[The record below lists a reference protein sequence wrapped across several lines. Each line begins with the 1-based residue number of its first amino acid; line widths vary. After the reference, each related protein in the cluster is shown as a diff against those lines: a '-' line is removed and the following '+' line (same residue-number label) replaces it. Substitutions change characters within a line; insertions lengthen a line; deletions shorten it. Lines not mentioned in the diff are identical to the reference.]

1 MKVRHAVQQ
10 DIPKIAEIHVK
21 SWQTTYQGIISQ
33 EYLDSL
39 NIEER
44 EESWRRRPLEGT
56 FVVEDADGV
65 FGFASFGKQRD
76 ERYSTYDGELYAIYL
91 LQQKQKSGAGVALMA
106 NGVDYLIEKGYQNM
120 LLWVF
125 EENTAK
131 QFYQKLQPSFVVTS
145 QFELAGENHNEIG
158 YGWEL
163 SILKNHIQRI
173 KSSASSN
180 NERKK

>member
-1 MKVRHAVQQ
+1 MKVRPAVHQ

-33 EYLDSL
+33 EYLDGL
-39 NIEER
+39 TIEER

-56 FVVEDADGV
+56 FVAEDEDGV

-91 LQQKQKSGAGVALMA
+91 LQQKQKSGAGIALIA
-106 NGVDYLIEKGYQNM
+106 KGVEYLIEKGYQKLM
-120 LLWVF
+120 LWVF
-125 EENTAK
+125 EQNSAK

-163 SILKNHIQRI
+163 SRLNNHVKRI

>member
-21 SWQTTYQGIISQ
+21 SWQTTYQGIINQ
-33 EYLDSL
+33 DYLDGL
-39 NIEER
+39 NIEDR
-44 EESWRRRPLEGT
+44 EESWRRRSLEGT
-56 FVVEDADGV
+56 FVAEDAEGV

-91 LQQKQKSGAGVALMA
+91 LQEKQKSGAGIALIA
-106 NGVDYLIEKGYQNM
+106 EGVSYLIEKGYQNIM
-120 LLWVF
+120 LWVF
-125 EENTAK
+125 EQNSAK
-131 QFYQKLQPSFVVTS
+131 HFYQKLQPHFVVTS
-145 QFELAGENHNEIG
+145 QFELAGEKYNEIG

-163 SILKNHIQRI
+163 PVLHDHLHRI
-173 KSSASSN
+173 KSSASNN

>member
-21 SWQTTYQGIISQ
+21 SWQTTYHGIINQ
-33 EYLDSL
+33 EYLDGL
-39 NIEER
+39 HIEDQ
-44 EESWRRRPLEGT
+44 EESWRRRSLEGT
-56 FVVEDADGV
+56 FVAEDDDGV

-91 LQQKQKSGAGVALMA
+91 LQEKQKSGAGIALLA
-106 NGVDYLIEKGYQNM
+106 EGVSYLIEKGYQNM
-120 LLWVF
+120 MLWVF
-125 EENTAK
+125 EQNSAK
-131 QFYQKLQPSFVVTS
+131 HFYQKLQPSFVVTS
-145 QFELAGENHNEIG
+145 QFELAGEKYNEIG

-163 SILKNHIQRI
+163 SVLHDHVHRI
-173 KSSASSN
+173 KSSASNN

>member
-1 MKVRHAVQQ
+1 MKVRHAVQK

-21 SWQTTYQGIISQ
+21 SWQTTYRGIISQ
-33 EYLDSL
+33 KYLDRL
-39 NIEER
+39 NIEEK
-44 EESWRRRPLEGT
+44 EESWRRKSLEGT
-56 FVVEDADGV
+56 FVVEDDDGV

-76 ERYSTYDGELYAIYL
+76 ERYLAYDGELYAIYL
-91 LQQKQKSGAGVALMA
+91 LQQKQKAGAGIA
-106 NGVDYLIEKGYQNM
+106 LIEKGVADLIENGYKNM

-125 EENTAK
+125 EQNSAK

-163 SILKNHIQRI
+163 PVLHDHVQRL
-173 KSSASSN
+173 KSSASNN
-180 NERKK
+180 NERKR

>member
-21 SWQTTYQGIISQ
+21 SWKTTYHGIIKQ

-39 NIEER
+39 HIEDR
-44 EESWRRRPLEGT
+44 EESWRNRSLEGT
-56 FVVEDADGV
+56 FVVEDVDGV

-76 ERYSTYDGELYAIYL
+76 KRYPTYDGELYAIYI
-91 LQQKQKSGAGVALMA
+91 LQEKQKSGAGIALIA
-106 NGVDYLIEKGYQNM
+106 EGVSDLIEKGYQNM
-120 LLWVF
+120 MLWVF
-125 EENTAK
+125 EQNSAT
-131 QFYQKLQPSFVVTS
+131 QFYQKLQPHFVVTS
-145 QFELAGENHNEIG
+145 QFELAGEEHNEIG

-163 SILKNHIQRI
+163 SELHARVHRI
-173 KSSASSN
+173 KSSASNN